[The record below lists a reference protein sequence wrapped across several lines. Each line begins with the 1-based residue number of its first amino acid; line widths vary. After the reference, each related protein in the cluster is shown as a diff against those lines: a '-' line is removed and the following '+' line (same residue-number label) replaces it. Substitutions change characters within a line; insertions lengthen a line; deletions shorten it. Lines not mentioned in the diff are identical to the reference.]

1 MSRLILAFFL
11 SILGYGQIM
20 SPIVAGSGG
29 AFTLTA
35 TTVGASKT
43 VTITRLTLNGIATL
57 NWGDG
62 STTVITSQSTGTW
75 THVYATGGTYTIK
88 LPNARMIVGLSLS
101 DAQLGGMNTNQLR
114 SSSIN
119 YFNVTA
125 ITGSTIR
132 SADMSAWRPT
142 TWELASMPTGTYTIS
157 SADMSAWR
165 PAYWELYSMLTGG
178 TYSISSADMS
188 AWRPTTWELLS
199 MPTGTYTISSADMSA
214 WRPTTWYLASLP
226 TGTYTIS
233 SADMSAWRPA
243 AWYLF
248 SMPTGGTYSI
258 SSSDMSAWTTTQII
272 YLYANVGQVTAINSY
287 TDFTGLVALRNL
299 QLQNNAL
306 TQAQVNAVLQGLWTA
321 RASFTYATPSLTIN
335 GTNAAPSGI
344 YQTNCPTPATGK
356 EWAYD
361 LVHETCTG
369 GGYPWTV
376 TTN

>member
-88 LPNARMIVGLSLS
+88 LPNARMIVGLQLS

-119 YFNVTA
+119 YFYVTA

-132 SADMSAWRPT
+132 SADMSAWRPAYWELYSLPTGGTYSISCADMSAWRPT
-142 TWELASMPTGTYTIS
+142 TWYLFSMPTGTYTIS
-157 SADMSAWR
+157 SADMSAW
-165 PAYWELYSMLTGG
+165 
-178 TYSISSADMS
+178 
-188 AWRPTTWELLS
+188 
-199 MPTGTYTISSADMSA
+199 
-214 WRPTTWYLASLP
+214 
-226 TGTYTIS
+226 
-233 SADMSAWRPA
+233 
-243 AWYLF
+243 
-248 SMPTGGTYSI
+248 
-258 SSSDMSAWTTTQII
+258 TTTQTL
-272 YLYANVGQVTAINSY
+272 YLYANVGQVTTINSY
-287 TDFTGLVALRNL
+287 TDFTGLVALSNL

-369 GGYPWTV
+369 GGHVWTV

>member
-1 MSRLILAFFL
+1 MPRLILAFFL

-35 TTVGASKT
+35 TTVGSSKT
-43 VTITRLTLNGIATL
+43 VTITRLTLNGAATL

-62 STTVITSQSTGTW
+62 STTVITSQNTGAW

-88 LPNARMIVGLSLS
+88 LPNARMIVGLQLS

-119 YFNVTA
+119 YFYVTA

-132 SADMSAWRPT
+132 SADMSAWRPA
-142 TWELASMPTGTYTIS
+142 TWYLYSMPTGGTYTIS
-157 SADMSAWR
+157 SADMSSWR
-165 PAYWELYSMLTGG
+165 PTTWDLYSMLTG
-178 TYSISSADMS
+178 TYTISSSDMS
-188 AWRPTTWELLS
+188 AWRPTNWDLAA
-199 MPTGTYTISSADMSA
+199 MPTGGTYTISSADMSS
-214 WRPTTWYLASLP
+214 WRPTTWYLYSMP
-226 TGTYTIS
+226 TGTYT
-233 SADMSAWRPA
+233 
-243 AWYLF
+243 
-248 SMPTGGTYSI
+248 I
-258 SSSDMSAWTTTQII
+258 SSSDMSAWTTTQTLN
-272 YLYANVGQVTAINSY
+272 LYANVGQVTTINSY
-287 TDFTGLVALRNL
+287 TNFTGLVALHNL

-369 GGYPWTV
+369 GGHPWTV

>member
-88 LPNARMIVGLSLS
+88 LPNARMIVGLQLS

-119 YFNVTA
+119 YFYVTA

-142 TWELASMPTGTYTIS
+142 
-157 SADMSAWR
+157 
-165 PAYWELYSMLTGG
+165 YW
-178 TYSISSADMS
+178 
-188 AWRPTTWELLS
+188 
-199 MPTGTYTISSADMSA
+199 
-214 WRPTTWYLASLP
+214 
-226 TGTYTIS
+226 
-233 SADMSAWRPA
+233 
-243 AWYLF
+243 
-248 SMPTGGTYSI
+248 
-258 SSSDMSAWTTTQII
+258 
-272 YLYANVGQVTAINSY
+272 
-287 TDFTGLVALRNL
+287 
-299 QLQNNAL
+299 
-306 TQAQVNAVLQGLWTA
+306 
-321 RASFTYATPSLTIN
+321 
-335 GTNAAPSGI
+335 
-344 YQTNCPTPATGK
+344 
-356 EWAYD
+356 
-361 LVHETCTG
+361 
-369 GGYPWTV
+369 
-376 TTN
+376 

>member
-132 SADMSAWRPT
+132 SADMSAWRPAY
-142 TWELASMPTGTYTIS
+142 WALYSMPTGTYTIS

-165 PAYWELYSMLTGG
+165 PA
-178 TYSISSADMS
+178 
-188 AWRPTTWELLS
+188 AWYLLS

-214 WRPTTWYLASLP
+214 WRPTAWELYSMPTGGTYSISSADMSAWRPAYWYLASLP

-243 AWYLF
+243 TWYLF
-248 SMPTGGTYSI
+248 SMPTGTYTI
-258 SSSDMSAWTTTQII
+258 SSADMSAWTTTQTL
-272 YLYANVGQVTAINSY
+272 YLYANVGQVTTINSY
-287 TDFTGLVALRNL
+287 TDFTGLVALSNL

-335 GTNAAPSGI
+335 GTMRPRAESIKQTAPLRQRARNGLTILSMKLVRVAAMCGR
-344 YQTNCPTPATGK
+344 
-356 EWAYD
+356 
-361 LVHETCTG
+361 
-369 GGYPWTV
+369 
-376 TTN
+376 

>member
-142 TWELASMPTGTYTIS
+142 TWYLFSMPTGTYTISSADMSAWGPTTWELASMPTGTYTIS
-157 SADMSAWR
+157 SADMSAW
-165 PAYWELYSMLTGG
+165 
-178 TYSISSADMS
+178 
-188 AWRPTTWELLS
+188 
-199 MPTGTYTISSADMSA
+199 
-214 WRPTTWYLASLP
+214 
-226 TGTYTIS
+226 
-233 SADMSAWRPA
+233 
-243 AWYLF
+243 
-248 SMPTGGTYSI
+248 
-258 SSSDMSAWTTTQII
+258 TTTQTL
-272 YLYANVGQVTAINSY
+272 YLYANVGQVTTINSY

-299 QLQNNAL
+299 QLPNNAL

>member
-88 LPNARMIVGLSLS
+88 LPNARMIVGLQLS
-101 DAQLGGMNTNQLR
+101 DAQLGGINTNQLR

-119 YFNVTA
+119 YFYVTA

-142 TWELASMPTGTYTIS
+142 TWYLYAMPTGTYTIS

-165 PAYWELYSMLTGG
+165 PAT
-178 TYSISSADMS
+178 
-188 AWRPTTWELLS
+188 
-199 MPTGTYTISSADMSA
+199 
-214 WRPTTWYLASLP
+214 
-226 TGTYTIS
+226 
-233 SADMSAWRPA
+233 
-243 AWYLF
+243 WYLF

-258 SSSDMSAWTTTQII
+258 SSADMSAWTTTQTL
-272 YLYANVGQVTAINSY
+272 YLYANVGQVTTINSY
-287 TDFTGLVALRNL
+287 TDFTGLVALSNL

>member
-1 MSRLILAFFL
+1 MPRLILAFFL

-35 TTVGASKT
+35 TTVGSSKT
-43 VTITRLTLNGIATL
+43 VTITRLTLNGAATL

-62 STTVITSQSTGTW
+62 STTVITSQNTGAW

-88 LPNARMIVGLSLS
+88 LPNARMIVGLQLS

-119 YFNVTA
+119 YFYVTA

-132 SADMSAWRPT
+132 SADMSAWRPA
-142 TWELASMPTGTYTIS
+142 TWYLYSMPTGTYT
-157 SADMSAWR
+157 
-165 PAYWELYSMLTGG
+165 
-178 TYSISSADMS
+178 
-188 AWRPTTWELLS
+188 
-199 MPTGTYTISSADMSA
+199 
-214 WRPTTWYLASLP
+214 
-226 TGTYTIS
+226 
-233 SADMSAWRPA
+233 
-243 AWYLF
+243 
-248 SMPTGGTYSI
+248 I

-272 YLYANVGQVTAINSY
+272 YLYANVGQVTTINSY
-287 TDFTGLVALRNL
+287 TNFTGLVALRNL

-369 GGYPWTV
+369 GGHPWTV

>member
-88 LPNARMIVGLSLS
+88 LPNARMIVGLQLS

-119 YFNVTA
+119 YFYVTA

-142 TWELASMPTGTYTIS
+142 NWYLFSMPTGTYTISSAGMSAWRPANWALYAMPTGTYTISSADMSAWRPAAWYLLSMPTGTYTIS

-165 PAYWELYSMLTGG
+165 PAAWELYAMPTGG

-188 AWRPTTWELLS
+188 AWRPTTWELYA
-199 MPTGTYTISSADMSA
+199 MPTGTYSISSADMSA
-214 WRPTTWYLASLP
+214 WTMA
-226 TGTYTIS
+226 
-233 SADMSAWRPA
+233 
-243 AWYLF
+243 
-248 SMPTGGTYSI
+248 
-258 SSSDMSAWTTTQII
+258 QNI
-272 YLYANVGQVTAINSY
+272 YLYANVGQVTTINSY

-335 GTNAAPSGI
+335 GTNADPSGI